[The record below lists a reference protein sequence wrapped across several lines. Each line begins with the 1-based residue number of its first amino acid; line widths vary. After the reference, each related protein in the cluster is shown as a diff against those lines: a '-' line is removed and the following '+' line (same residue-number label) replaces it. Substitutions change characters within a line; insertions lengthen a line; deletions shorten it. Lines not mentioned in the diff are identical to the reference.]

1 MILFQQYFIQGKSFE
16 LSDSFMQLD
25 LSAEEVDKVMKKRKN
40 KKITDLMTL
49 INKEEEREYFL
60 NLFDS
65 NRSIYIKECLEY
77 FPKLEV

>member
-1 MILFQQYFIQGKSFE
+1 
-16 LSDSFMQLD
+16 MQLD